1 MALVVELV
9 LGAVDVAQRGS
20 HTGSFCTATRRT
32 DTYRGR
38 KQPLSF
44 ELLELA
50 TGERLREMDV
60 VPRSEHC
67 PTLSTAE
74 HCHWRGAMSSTACR

>member
-1 MALVVELV
+1 MVPFHTKSRWAVTQNLTAITASALVVELV

-50 TGERLREMDV
+50 TG
-60 VPRSEHC
+60 
-67 PTLSTAE
+67 
-74 HCHWRGAMSSTACR
+74 